1 MNPVD
6 YSPLLNLIPPAVGIA
21 ILAYLTRFFGKII
34 TDQNPF
40 ADSREWEVELA
51 GTNFMINLSIGVVG
65 IAAALYW
72 LPWNVNKWWEHMIVM
87 LILSVISAIFLF
99 GNSALSGEF
108 FKLGQEKVEKLSEDK
123 RWLHDIALKVGRYIP
138 LTIPPI
144 FLFYIATIE
153 YLSGNILWI
162 IVIWSIVFYTLI
174 QMAYNFSLRKLKRRT
189 GVDIYFI
196 DGSEPIK
203 NVIILKVNPDNV
215 RLRTNEHR
223 VLIIN
228 KSLIAK
234 IDQLIPEDLR

>member
-1 MNPVD
+1 MDSANVTF
-6 YSPLLNLIPPAVGIA
+6 LINLIPPAVGVA

-72 LPWNVNKWWEHMIVM
+72 LPWNINTWWEHSIV
-87 LILSVISAIFLF
+87 LFILSLISGIFLL
-99 GNSALSGEF
+99 GNVALSGEF
-108 FKLGQEKVEKLSEDK
+108 FKLGQEKVQKLTEDK
-123 RWLHDIALKVGRYIP
+123 RWIHDIALKVGKYIP
-138 LTIPPI
+138 LIIPPI

-153 YLSGNILWI
+153 YLSGSILWI
-162 IVIWSIVFYTLI
+162 IVIWSIIFYTLI

-189 GVDIYFI
+189 GVDIYFT
-196 DGSEPIK
+196 DNSESLK
-203 NVIILKVNPDNV
+203 DVIILKVNPDNI
-215 RLRTNEHR
+215 RLRTHDHH
-223 VLIIN
+223 VFIIN

-234 IDQLIPEDLR
+234 IDQLVPEDMR